1 MKIFTN
7 STLVGMFLLFS
18 SVGMELFGLF
28 TQYYLGFEPCA
39 NCVQIRLFILFIGI
53 AGILHLFSNENYIIK
68 ICTLLLSIIG
78 TYFSLQFSWDNHL
91 IETGQKLS
99 SCSYGSPFPSFIPL
113 DSWLP
118 ILFEAKGP
126 CGTAAPLYE
135 SITFTDLSIFGLS
148 LLLAL
153 ITITLVIT
161 LYNMK
166 EKTHNESE

>member
-7 STLVGMFLLFS
+7 SALVGMFLLFS
-18 SVGMELFGLF
+18 SVGMELVGLF

-99 SCSYGSPFPSFIPL
+99 SCSFGPPFPS
-113 DSWLP
+113 
-118 ILFEAKGP
+118 
-126 CGTAAPLYE
+126 LYRW
-135 SITFTDLSIFGLS
+135 IHGYLYCLRLKALVGQPHHCMKVLLLQIFLS
-148 LLLAL
+148 LA
-153 ITITLVIT
+153 
-161 LYNMK
+161 YPYC
-166 EKTHNESE
+166 